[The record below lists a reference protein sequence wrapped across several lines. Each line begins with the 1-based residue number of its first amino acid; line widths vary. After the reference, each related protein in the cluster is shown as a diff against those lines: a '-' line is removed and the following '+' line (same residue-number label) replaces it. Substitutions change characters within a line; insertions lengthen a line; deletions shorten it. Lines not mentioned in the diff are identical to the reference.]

1 MRNHRKIQMYKID
14 KQEYFICV
22 CDTRNYIRLESQE
35 DEHFRNMQLPLVPPS
50 YIVSSFFFYC
60 FLLYV

>member
-1 MRNHRKIQMYKID
+1 MYKID